1 MTDKELAEQLLAA
14 VGPAG
19 RIVHAYNC
27 MTRLRLHVKDGG
39 IPVEEIKKIPGVL
52 GVNKSGDEWQIVLGP
67 GKATKVTKEFKALLE
82 QEGAMPQSDSSTI
95 SSLAQ
100 AASVATGKSSTT
112 PYEKRTPHR
121 LSWP

>member
-1 MTDKELAEQLLAA
+1 
-14 VGPAG
+14 
-19 RIVHAYNC
+19 

-100 AASVATGKSSTT
+100 AASVGDGK
-112 PYEKRTPHR
+112 ELHDAIRKRTPHR

>member
-14 VGPAG
+14 VGPAE
-19 RIVHAYNC
+19 RIAHAYNC

-67 GKATKVTKEFKALLE
+67 GKATKVTKEFKALMEL
-82 QEGAMPQSDSSTI
+82 
-95 SSLAQ
+95 SLI
-100 AASVATGKSSTT
+100 
-112 PYEKRTPHR
+112 HI
-121 LSWP
+121 